1 MVFQRLIWAAL
12 VTAVVVGSVQTGVQ
26 RWQATPLILA
36 AEVYEAQKAEPPEPA
51 SPAAH
56 MHSNA
61 AAPHEHAH
69 SHEHGA
75 AKEWEPENGFE
86 RIGWTWVAN
95 SLHAFSMAL
104 LVFAVMGVCL
114 WRGAASR
121 SVPLALWTAAAGW
134 LVFHLWPSLGL
145 HAEIPGMD
153 AARLGSRQGW
163 WLLAAVS
170 AALACAS
177 IAGLRSHLRWV
188 AAAAWLALPYV
199 VGAPHISADPLAGF
213 GPEAQTALRQ
223 LGTQFIWATTWVAL
237 SFWASMGL
245 VGGLAF
251 QRWVRPGLLAVL
263 KGAGVADAGAVNAAR

>member
-1 MVFQRLIWAAL
+1 MIFQRLIWAAL
-12 VTAVVVGSVQTGVQ
+12 ATAVVVGSVQTGVQ
-26 RWQATPLILA
+26 HLQATPLILA
-36 AEVYEAQKAEPPEPA
+36 AEVFESQKAEAPKPVAPA
-51 SPAAH
+51 THVHAEAAAH
-56 MHSNA
+56 GHDHA
-61 AAPHEHAH
+61 AAP
-69 SHEHGA
+69 
-75 AKEWEPENGFE
+75 EWEPENGLE
-86 RIGWTWVAN
+86 RTGWTWVAN
-95 SLHAFSMAL
+95 TLHAFSMAL

-114 WRGAASR
+114 WRGATLRAL
-121 SVPLALWTAAAGW
+121 PLALWTAAAGW
-134 LVFHLWPSLGL
+134 LVFHFWPSLGL

-199 VGAPHISADPLAGF
+199 VGAPHISTDPLAGF

-223 LGTQFIWATTWVAL
+223 LGTQFIWATTWISL

-251 QRWVRPGLLAVL
+251 QRWVQPGLLAVL
-263 KGAGVADAGAVNAAR
+263 KGAGVADAGAVGAAR

>member
-1 MVFQRLIWAAL
+1 VVFQRLIWAAL
-12 VTAVVVGSVQTGVQ
+12 ATAVVVGSGQTGVQ
-26 RWQATPLILA
+26 RWQVAPLILA
-36 AEVYEAQKAEPPEPA
+36 AEVYEAQKAEAPEP
-51 SPAAH
+51 
-56 MHSNA
+56 M
-61 AAPHEHAH
+61 APHEHAH
-69 SHEHGA
+69 EHDV
-75 AKEWEPENGFE
+75 AKEWAPANGFE
-86 RIGWTWVAN
+86 RLGWTWVAN

-114 WRGAASR
+114 WRGTALP

-134 LVFHLWPSLGL
+134 LAFHFWPSLGL
-145 HAEIPGMD
+145 PAEIPGMD

-170 AALACAS
+170 AALACTS

-213 GPEAQTALRQ
+213 GLEAQTALRQ
-223 LGTQFIWATTWVAL
+223 LGTQFIWATAWIAL
-237 SFWASMGL
+237 LFWASMGL

-251 QRWVRPGLLAVL
+251 QRWVRPSLLSVL
-263 KGAGVADAGAVNAAR
+263 TGSGVADVGR

>member
-1 MVFQRLIWAAL
+1 MIFQRLIWAAL
-12 VTAVVVGSVQTGVQ
+12 ATAVLVGSVQTGVQ
-26 RWQATPLILA
+26 HLQATPLILA
-36 AEVYEAQKAEPPEPA
+36 AEVFESQKAEAPA
-51 SPAAH
+51 PVAPATHVHAEAAAH
-56 MHSNA
+56 DHD
-61 AAPHEHAH
+61 HD
-69 SHEHGA
+69 HGA
-75 AKEWEPENGFE
+75 ASEWEPENGLE
-86 RIGWTWVAN
+86 RTGWTWVAN
-95 SLHAFSMAL
+95 TLHAFSMAL

-114 WRGAASR
+114 WRGASLRAL
-121 SVPLALWTAAAGW
+121 PLALWTAAAGW
-134 LVFHLWPSLGL
+134 LVFHFWPSLGL

-163 WLLAAVS
+163 WLLAAGS

-177 IAGLRSHLRWV
+177 IAALRSHLRWV

-223 LGTQFIWATTWVAL
+223 LGTQFIWATTWISL

-251 QRWVRPGLLAVL
+251 QRWVQPGLLAAL
-263 KGAGVADAGAVNAAR
+263 KGAGVADAGAVGAAR